1 MCHTV
6 LQLCVSVEALV
17 DVRKFLMVGF
27 VKVNVPVGAY
37 SNWRLVSMKEKVLWT
52 CFILTC
58 QVCIIFSHI
67 LWKES
72 CGLNKMNATLQNALM
87 VIED

>member
-6 LQLCVSVEALV
+6 SQLCVNAEAVV
-17 DVRKFLMVGF
+17 DVRKCLMAGF
-27 VKVNVPVGAY
+27 VKVNVPVGECN
-37 SNWRLVSMKEKVLWT
+37 NWRLVSIKEKVLWT

-67 LWKES
+67 LWKEL
-72 CGLNKMNATLQNALM
+72 CGLHKRKATL
-87 VIED
+87 